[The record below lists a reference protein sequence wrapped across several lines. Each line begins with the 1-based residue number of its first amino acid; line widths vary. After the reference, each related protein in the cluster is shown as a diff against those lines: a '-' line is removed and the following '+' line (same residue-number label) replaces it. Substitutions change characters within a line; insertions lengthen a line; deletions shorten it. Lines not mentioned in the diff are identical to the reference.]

1 MKIKK
6 QKMIKIFSSIF
17 LGVTLVSAT
26 AVTAVACTNKGKI
39 NLFDNAQ
46 QIVVNAAKYFPNM
59 NISQAKQELSNITTA
74 KDILSKMGYS
84 SVQVNNITEKNNFLI
99 IEFYILN
106 KNNEPT
112 SPFIVKVDFNDNNGV
127 IAVNNN
133 ISSLKNFKNMWA
145 QINNL
150 STNVGTPKIIQATNN
165 SPQATVYPLMS
176 GNSIINNAE
185 VQSAYQISSSNQN
198 GIIETNGNLDLN
210 KIQDDLKYYLKELAT
225 KIANQWSTYT
235 NDLQIYAGFDLNSN
249 QSTDLNGNLWIQV
262 TNSTQ
267 QPQSLIFQNNWQKI
281 VNIQPN
287 ENVSLVF
294 TFNNSQLIKKAYP
307 GLVTN
312 TTALGYE
319 FDNVKLNYQ
328 IANQQ
333 AVNLL
338 NNPNLEIGK
347 SYSMNTLVKNST
359 LVNNYVNAADAF
371 SQVIN
376 SQVNPQIIQTT
387 IQNQIESY
395 LNKAKISA
403 NNAQSILQLLANN
416 VGLGQ
421 FLQKS
426 GIYIANILDQW
437 MDKPY
442 LGEIIAAF
450 LSSDNISTL
459 LYKITTPL
467 TNFLIG
473 LETNASSSTKEIIET
488 ILGII
493 QQNFEN
499 RTQEEMNQLVSNIQ
513 SLQDELT
520 KLLNGSGF
528 FDPGTITSII
538 SLLGDI
544 SKNPNIFDFIG
555 QKWMMIRNI
564 LKQLGADGGVIKA
577 IVDFLDSLSTPN
589 TTDPNFNIMNVPV
602 LDLLTNTNTN
612 NIPLGIS
619 GLLKA
624 IFNNNP
630 PSFVK
635 IIIDVLNAPNPDW
648 TVANLQTFLNNLINI
663 KVTDASGT
671 VLPQISTL
679 AGFINNGIELTSD
692 ANNKVT
698 YDKITNLANVN
709 MEFKFTFKYNATLD
723 FSSVKN
729 SLVVALAAVLKEQAG
744 LIKLIFSQLTRMLS
758 VKAGESFSVQVKS
771 VNQPVVPYIIN
782 NELSWRI
789 RTQLGFKLNIM
800 DTLYSL
806 FPSSVAKL
814 YINLIFTQLKVNL
827 SAYLKSGTW
836 FNGGILDIKNN
847 ENVTNILKN
856 FSSNVGY
863 INYYAKLN
871 LIDAVQQNEIAK
883 YLSQPNVSTITK
895 NPTTGFVTAEVN
907 LTPETETYL
916 NQIFTTNVFDNL
928 NDPLVANWD
937 KAAKSLIKPSY
948 QVIAD
953 VTNSIGNPTISYVIN
968 LVFGA
973 PIMLENSD
981 GSYSFTNVVSLTLP
995 AIQVNNFTTTTS

>member
-6 QKMIKIFSSIF
+6 HKMIRIFSSIF
-17 LGVTLVSAT
+17 LGTALVSAT
-26 AVTAVACTNKGKI
+26 AVTAVACTNKGKV
-39 NLFDNAQ
+39 NLFDSAQ
-46 QIVVNAAKYFPNM
+46 QILVSASKYFPNM
-59 NISQAKQELSNITTA
+59 NISQAKQELSNTTTA

-84 SVQVNNITEKNNFLI
+84 SVQIENVTEQNGFLI

-106 KNNEPT
+106 KNSEPT
-112 SPFIVKVDFNDNNGV
+112 SPFIIKVDFNNNNNV
-127 IAVNNN
+127 IPVNSN
-133 ISSLKNFKNMWA
+133 ISSLQNSKNMWA

-150 STNVGTPKIIQATNN
+150 STNVGAPKIIQPTNN
-165 SPQATVYPLMS
+165 SSQTTSYPLMS
-176 GNSIINNAE
+176 GNSIINNPTI
-185 VQSAYQISSSNQN
+185 QSAYQISSSNQD
-198 GIIETNGNLDLN
+198 GIIETNGDLDLK
-210 KIQDDLKYYLKELAT
+210 KIQKDLDYYLKEFAT

-235 NDLQIYAGFDLNSN
+235 NNLQVYAGFNLNPD
-249 QSTDLNGNLWIQV
+249 QSANLNGNLWVQV

-267 QPQSLIFQNNWQKI
+267 QAQSLIFQNNWQKI
-281 VNIQPN
+281 TNIQPK

-319 FDNVKLNYQ
+319 FNNVELNYQ

-333 AVNLL
+333 AVNLQS
-338 NNPNLEIGK
+338 NPNLQIGK

-359 LVNNYVNAADAF
+359 LTNNYVNAADDF
-371 SQVIN
+371 SQVI
-376 SQVNPQIIQTT
+376 SDQVNAQTIQTT

-395 LNKAKISA
+395 LSKAKISA
-403 NNAQSILQLLANN
+403 NNAQNILQLLASN
-416 VGLGQ
+416 VSLGQ

-426 GIYIANILDQW
+426 GIYIANILNQW
-437 MDKPY
+437 MNKPY
-442 LGEIIAAF
+442 LGEIITAF

-467 TNFLIG
+467 TKFLTG
-473 LETNASSSTKEIIET
+473 LEANANSSTKEIIET
-488 ILGII
+488 ILSII

-520 KLLNGSGF
+520 KLLNGSGL

-564 LKQLGADGGVIKA
+564 LKQLGADEGVVKA
-577 IVDFLDSLSTPN
+577 IVDFLDSLSPPN

-612 NIPLGIS
+612 NIPLGVS
-619 GLLKA
+619 SLLKA

-630 PSFVK
+630 PSFIN

-671 VLPQISTL
+671 VLTQISTL
-679 AGFINNGIELTSD
+679 AGFINNGIELTPD
-692 ANNKVT
+692 VNNKVT
-698 YDKITNLANVN
+698 YDNITNLANVN

-723 FSSVKN
+723 FSSVKK
-729 SLVVALAAVLKEQAG
+729 SLVIALAAILKEQAG
-744 LIKLIFSQLTRMLS
+744 LIKLIFSQLTGVLS
-758 VKAGESFSVQVKS
+758 VKAGESFSVQINS

-782 NELSWRI
+782 EQLSWRI
-789 RTQLGFKLNIM
+789 RTQLGFKLNVM
-800 DTLYSL
+800 DALYSL
-806 FPSSVAKL
+806 FSSSVAKL
-814 YINLIFTQLKVNL
+814 YINLIFTQLKINL

-836 FNGGILDIKNN
+836 FNGGILDVKNN

-863 INYYAKLN
+863 INYYAKIN
-871 LIDAVQQNEIAK
+871 VIDAAQQNVIAK

-895 NPTTGFVTAEVN
+895 DTTTGFVTAEVN
-907 LTPETETYL
+907 LSPEIETYL
-916 NQIFTTNVFDNL
+916 NQIFTTDVFNNL
-928 NDPLVANWD
+928 TDPLVANWD
-937 KAAKSLIKPSY
+937 TAAKSLIKHSY

-953 VTNSIGNPTISYVIN
+953 VTNSIGNPTVSCVIN

-995 AIQVNNFTTTTS
+995 AIKVNNFTTTTS